1 MAGNGRKNEH
11 RNNGKRLLTLE
22 QERGIERK
30 LQDMELFISRALRI
44 GVTISGIVIA
54 IGLAWLLLSW
64 QWGQT
69 AFPRTFAGIW
79 RGLLT
84 GHPFAVIDL
93 GLVILILTPV
103 FRVAAST
110 FLFVREKDK
119 LYAGITIFVLF
130 MLVLS
135 FTLGKAG

>member
-1 MAGNGRKNEH
+1 MAGNGRENQH
-11 RNNGKRLLTLE
+11 QSNGKRLLKLE
-22 QERGIERK
+22 QEQGTEKK
-30 LQDMELFISRALRI
+30 LLDMELFISRALRV

-54 IGLAWLLLSW
+54 IGLLWLLLNW
-64 QWGQT
+64 RGGPT

-84 GHPFAVIDL
+84 GHPFAVIDV

-110 FLFVREKDK
+110 FLFVRERDK
-119 LYAGITIFVLF
+119 LYAGITLFVLL

-135 FTLGKAG
+135 FALGKAG